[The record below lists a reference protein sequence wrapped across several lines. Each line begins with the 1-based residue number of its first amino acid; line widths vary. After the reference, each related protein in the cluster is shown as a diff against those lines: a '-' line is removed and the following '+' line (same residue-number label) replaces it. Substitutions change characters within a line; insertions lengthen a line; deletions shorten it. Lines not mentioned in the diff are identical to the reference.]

1 MKWLSGSS
9 RNSLRAPAPLFG
21 NSLFLSLS
29 VVEWVSEWVRERE
42 KTIRPGVFY
51 YMKFH
56 HAELGKMLIVVLTKP
71 NINGTKPTRCA
82 QHKSRSAKKQ
92 TPTILLGWRVI
103 CVSLRPNTFRSHIY
117 SHSPPSTLSSNAE
130 SCCGFFPALS
140 FARQVARRQMRLIS
154 HQI

>member
-21 NSLFLSLS
+21 NFLFLSRGGR
-29 VVEWVSEWVRERE
+29 VSEWERE

-56 HAELGKMLIVVLTKP
+56 HAELSKMLIVVLTKP
-71 NINGTKPTRCA
+71 NNINGTKPTRCA
-82 QHKSRSAKKQ
+82 QHKRRSAKKQ

-103 CVSLRPNTFRSHIY
+103 CVSLRPNTFHSLPHTLT
-117 SHSPPSTLSSNAE
+117 HSPPAPSTLSSNAE

-140 FARQVARRQMRLIS
+140 PLRAKSRVAKCD
-154 HQI
+154 